1 MKLQSLNCRKGWIR
15 MHSKD
20 FEKYKKRYERGGCT
34 IAQLHRLTEL
44 GKLTPEEFEEITG
57 EVYEP

>member
-1 MKLQSLNCRKGWIR
+1 

-34 IAQLHRLTEL
+34 AEQLRRLTEL
-44 GKLTPEEFEEITG
+44 GRLTPEEFTEITG
-57 EVYEP
+57 IPYET

>member
-1 MKLQSLNCRKGWIR
+1 

-34 IAQLHRLTEL
+34 VEQLHRLTEL

-57 EVYEP
+57 IPFEE

>member
-1 MKLQSLNCRKGWIR
+1 

-34 IAQLHRLTEL
+34 VAQLHRLTEL
-44 GKLTPEEFEEITG
+44 GRLTPEEFTEITG
-57 EVYEP
+57 LPFEE

>member
-1 MKLQSLNCRKGWIR
+1 

-20 FEKYKKRYERGGCT
+20 FLKYKKRYERGGCT
-34 IAQLHRLTEL
+34 VEQLRRLTEL

-57 EVYEP
+57 IPYEE